1 MARPELAEAPRPRR
15 RRAALAGIESRL
27 VRAVARAPANVRTKL
42 LVAFLG
48 IAALLILIVVLGLRV
63 LGQSNARVERLG
75 RLQQRASTYQ
85 TLLTQANELRQL
97 LALRAGGASGFA
109 TLTGRKSTVPAGRSW
124 SRVDKAIVFALSEL
138 SPSTNE
144 ATYRFVPST
153 SDERVLE
160 RIRSDFNAFAR
171 SLDAVLALDST
182 GASGEQTRPSL
193 QRAIDADQDLFTHA
207 NALAARTDAQT
218 SELIAANR
226 SAYSSSQELF
236 TVFGAG
242 SVALALGLGLILSW
256 SLIGPIQ
263 RTEARL
269 AEIAAGDFS
278 GNLDIPNRDELG
290 ALAANVNQMNDEL
303 RRLYG
308 ELETASRH
316 KSAFLA
322 SMSHELRTPLTA
334 IIGFS
339 EVLHDG
345 LAESTVETQREYLV
359 DIIRSSRHLLDLI
372 NDVLDLSKVEAGHL
386 ALDLSRFS
394 LREVLESGLHT
405 VREAAHARGVTL
417 TLDVASEVEVIEGD
431 ARLIRQVVFNLLAN
445 AVKFTP
451 SNGRVDVSAIPS
463 GRDDVC
469 VAVRDSGIG
478 IAPTDLERIFQ
489 EFQQTDGTA
498 GGTGLGLALA
508 RRFVELHGGRITV
521 VSELGI
527 GSTFSF
533 TVPCSGAKA
542 DGSSG
547 SADHA
552 AQSPSRAAQAER

>member
-1 MARPELAEAPRPRR
+1 LAG
-15 RRAALAGIESRL
+15 LAGIESRL
-27 VRAVARAPANVRTKL
+27 VRAVAKAPANVRTKL

-48 IAALLILIVVLGLRV
+48 IAALLVLIVVLGLRV

-75 RLQQRASTYQ
+75 NLQQRASTYQ

-97 LALRAGGASGFA
+97 LALRAGGEPGFVI
-109 TLTGRKSTVPAGRSW
+109 LTGQKSTVPAGRSW
-124 SRVDKAIVFALSEL
+124 SRVDSAIVFALSEL
-138 SPSTNE
+138 SPSTNK
-144 ATYRFVPST
+144 AIYGFVPSP
-153 SDERVLE
+153 SDQRALN
-160 RIRSDFNAFAR
+160 RIRSDFKAFAR
-171 SLDAVLALDST
+171 AMDAVLALDSK
-182 GASGEQTRPSL
+182 GASSDATRPAL
-193 QRAIDADQDLFTHA
+193 RRAIDADRDLFTRA
-207 NALAARTDAQT
+207 SALAARTSAQT
-218 SELIAANR
+218 SDLIAANR
-226 SAYSSSQELF
+226 SAYSSSQEVF
-236 TVFGAG
+236 TTVGAA
-242 SVALALGLGLILSW
+242 SVALALVLGLIISW
-256 SLIGPIQ
+256 SLIGPIR

-278 GNLDIPNRDELG
+278 GQLDIPNRDELG
-290 ALAANVNQMNDEL
+290 ALAANVNQMNAEL

-308 ELETASRH
+308 ELETASKH

-345 LAESTVETQREYLV
+345 LSEWTIETQREYLD

-386 ALDLSRFS
+386 ALDVSEFS
-394 LREVLESGLHT
+394 LREVLESGMHT
-405 VREAAHARGVTL
+405 VRELANARRITL
-417 TLDVASEVEVIEGD
+417 NLAVAPGVEVIEGD

-451 SNGRVDVSAIPS
+451 SDGRIDVSAMPS
-463 GRDDVC
+463 GRDNVC

-478 IAPTDLERIFQ
+478 IAPTDLERIFE
-489 EFQQTDGTA
+489 EFQQSDGTT

-508 RRFVELHGGRITV
+508 RRFVELHGGRISV
-521 VSELGI
+521 ASEVGA

-533 TVPCSGAKA
+533 TVPCSGEDA
-542 DGSSG
+542 D
-547 SADHA
+547 AAARPLDHA
-552 AQSPSRAAQAER
+552 TPSLGNATRAEP